1 MKAKKDKRPLQ
12 VSVPLT
18 KEELQV
24 ADELASKRKCSR
36 AAIMRIAL
44 SMFSAHDREMG

>member
-18 KEELQV
+18 REELQV
-24 ADELASKRKCSR
+24 ADELAKKFVCSR
-36 AAIMRIAL
+36 AAILR
-44 SMFSAHDREMG
+44 MGLAKMKESE